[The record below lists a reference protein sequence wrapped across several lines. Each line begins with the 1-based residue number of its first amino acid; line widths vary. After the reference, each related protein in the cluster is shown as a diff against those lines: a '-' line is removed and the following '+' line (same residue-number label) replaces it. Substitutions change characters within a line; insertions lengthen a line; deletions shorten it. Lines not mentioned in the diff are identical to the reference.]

1 MKKIVISLLIVCCAC
16 RVIAQTSFTFSG
28 KIEGGSNLHVIFIF
42 VNSKGEKV
50 LDSCIAQNGRFSIK
64 GDINAPVMGY
74 LTVNTGSFEIKADDN
89 PNTTSVFLEPG
100 VITATGNYDHLKEL
114 KVSGSKTQAEY
125 EKLLMQF
132 ANLTAEKSKLSKK
145 FDIVLSEYDSAKK
158 GNANEK
164 KLDSLNKR
172 LESVRAMY
180 QSFDS
185 KYTDADHQYIASHP
199 SSYVSAFE
207 LNFYTTR
214 WAVDSVRK
222 LYNNFSADVKKSY
235 YGKEIQKAIAEIDDN
250 SVGKKAKDFITTDI
264 NGKQI
269 SLSAFRGR
277 VVLLDFW
284 ASWCGPCR
292 ASTPH
297 LIDLYK
303 KYNKSGFEVIAIA
316 DDDGNHEAWKKAIA
330 QDKSDLWYN
339 VLRGYKQQNQDVS
352 ASINNKFAVSFLP
365 TRILVDK
372 NGIII
377 ARYTGTGEAEALDKE
392 LAKLFE

>member
-1 MKKIVISLLIVCCAC
+1 
-16 RVIAQTSFTFSG
+16 
-28 KIEGGSNLHVIFIF
+28 
-42 VNSKGEKV
+42 
-50 LDSCIAQNGRFSIK
+50 
-64 GDINAPVMGY
+64 MGY
-74 LTVNTGSFEIKADDN
+74 LTVNTSSFEIKADDN

-132 ANLTAEKSKLSKK
+132 ANLTAEKNKLSKK
-145 FDIVLSEYDSAKK
+145 FDMVLSEYDSAKK

-214 WAVDSVRK
+214 WAVDSIRK

-372 NGIII
+372 NGTII
-377 ARYTGTGEAEALDKE
+377 ARHTGTEEAEALDKE